1 MEYYGEDGKQ
11 ERGFRSK
18 FILSVLIVLVLVFAV
33 AATILIKSG
42 VQQNK
47 YNSVL
52 KRGNQFYSSGDY
64 QNAVAEYE
72 KAIKIDQKKE
82 SAYLN
87 LSSSYIALGEYELA
101 LEAVNKG
108 LSLISSNKLE
118 QKKTEII
125 YLKDS
130 RNSLAE
136 LTAEEIAAYSSETS
150 VENTVFDMIANY
162 TYTEYFRDFGTVN
175 PIQKNDQIQYDYL
188 NGGFTATYYD
198 LEKEKVLDAAKHV
211 PYANVKPVE
220 ISFHDLHRVFYT
232 NSKTF
237 VVSYEKLTEL
247 FGNQLEFFREEQSGM
262 CYVTAEYKGCRL
274 SVETDSKGNIVD
286 EHAWNKLE
294 PLKRTHFETDE
305 EVDGEVKGY
314 VQDAM
319 NGKGMKATMKVRE
332 RGKKKG
338 QVITELTSG
347 KDGSYSYGG
356 IQGNYTIEV
365 SAKGYITEYLDVEVI
380 RGQIKTGKNV
390 ILSPEVGEGEI
401 RIVLTWGSSPR
412 DLDSYAIGKSSGG
425 VNFNINFT
433 NKSVSNVGNLD
444 VDDTSSY
451 GPETIT
457 ITDVGASFEYS
468 VVDYLSEGTM
478 GVSEAKVKVYLP
490 GKSSAVEY
498 KVPSGS
504 GILWKV
510 FRYEDGELTKI
521 NQLTSDI
528 NTSKYYKGGG
538 Y

>member
-1 MEYYGEDGKQ
+1 MENYEEHMQKEQ
-11 ERGFRSK
+11 GFRSK
-18 FILSVLIVLVLVFAV
+18 FLWAMLIVLLMVITAAAVVL
-33 AATILIKSG
+33 ISSG
-42 VQQNK
+42 IRQNK

-52 KRGNQFYSSGDY
+52 KRANNYYTAGDY
-64 QNAVAEYE
+64 QNAIAEYE
-72 KAIKIDQKKE
+72 KAIKIDKKKE

-87 LSSSYIALGEYELA
+87 LSSSYIAIGNYELA
-101 LEAVNKG
+101 LETINRA
-108 LSLISSNKLE
+108 LSLIASNKLE
-118 QKKTEII
+118 TKKAEIQ

-130 RNSLAE
+130 LNSVEE
-136 LTAEEIAAYSSETS
+136 LTEEEIATYSAQASL
-150 VENTVFDMIANY
+150 ENNVFDMIANY
-162 TYTEYFRDFGTVN
+162 TFTEYFRDFGNVN
-175 PIQKNDQIQYDYL
+175 GILKDNKIEYNYV
-188 NGGFTATYYD
+188 NGGFTAIYYD
-198 LEKEKVLDAAKHV
+198 LEKEKVVDTAKNV

-220 ISFHDLHRVFYT
+220 LSYHDLTRVFYT
-232 NSKTF
+232 SSKTF
-237 VVSYEKLTEL
+237 IVSYARLQEL
-247 FGNQLEFFREEQSGM
+247 FGECLEFFREEQTGM
-262 CYVTAEYKGCRL
+262 YYVTAEYKGCRL

-286 EHAWNKLE
+286 EYAWNKIE
-294 PLKRTHFETDE
+294 PLKRSHFETDE
-305 EVDGEVKGY
+305 EVDGEIKGY

-338 QVITELTSG
+338 PVITELTSG

-356 IQGNYTIEV
+356 IQGSYTIEV

-401 RIVLTWGSSPR
+401 RIVLTWGSSPV
-412 DLDSYAIGKSSGG
+412 DLDSYAIGKSSSGA
-425 VNFNINFT
+425 NFNINFR
-433 NKSVSNVGNLD
+433 NKNETDIGNLD

-468 VVDYLSEGTM
+468 VVDFRSEGTM
-478 GVSEAKVKVYLP
+478 GGTEAKVKVYLP

-510 FRYEDGELTKI
+510 FRYEDGELKKI
-521 NQLTSDI
+521 NQLTWDI
-528 NTSKYYKGGG
+528 DASSYHKGG
-538 Y
+538 